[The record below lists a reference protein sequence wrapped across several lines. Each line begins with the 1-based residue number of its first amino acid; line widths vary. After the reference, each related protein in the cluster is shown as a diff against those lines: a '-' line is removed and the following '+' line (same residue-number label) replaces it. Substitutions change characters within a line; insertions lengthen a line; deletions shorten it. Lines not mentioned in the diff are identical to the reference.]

1 MDMKWTSLAHACHAS
16 WTRDDRRDRIALV
29 SADASFTYGQLAEHA
44 GKVAAA
50 LHGAGVARGAI
61 VAIAMERTLD
71 AVLALFGVLMA
82 GGCPCPLEPR
92 LSIEETHTRFTAVG
106 VDWLLYDASQ
116 ADYASDLRFGPS
128 LAYEA
133 LDTDGAFLDLAL
145 TAADRALLLFTSG
158 STGRPK
164 GVLLS
169 HGNLLA
175 NVAGVIPHS
184 GLSEDDVLL
193 HVMPLYH
200 TNGLNNQL
208 FAPLLAGARVA
219 LATRFKADDMPALL
233 EAFRPTIITGVP
245 TMYSRMLAQPFS
257 AASHAQ
263 LRMARCG
270 SAPLTPDLQAQVEAK
285 LGCPMVVSYGLS
297 EATCTST
304 MNPPTGRKVGS
315 VGTVLAGQQVCL
327 FAPNSTTPV
336 APGTDGEICIGGPNL
351 MLGYLGA
358 DPGQAD
364 ATRDGWLHTGDL
376 GRFDNDGFLFITGR
390 IKDVIIR
397 GGENLSPILI
407 ENTIS
412 ADPQVLSCIVVGK
425 ADADLGEVPVAFV
438 IPAAGAVIDAGYV
451 QQIVASRLP
460 RIYRPQEVYFVDR
473 LPETAV
479 GKIDRKALVARV
491 RAMASGSLA
500 SVG

>member
-1 MDMKWTSLAHACHAS
+1 MDMHSTSLAQACHAS
-16 WTRDDRRDRIALV
+16 WTSDARRDRIALE
-29 SADASFTYGQLAEHA
+29 SAEARLTYGELATRSGE
-44 GKVAAA
+44 VAAA
-50 LHGAGVARGAI
+50 LHGAGVERGDI
-61 VAIAMERTLD
+61 VAIAMDRTLD
-71 AVLALFGVLMA
+71 TVLALFGVLLA
-82 GGCPCPLEPR
+82 GGCPCPLEPQ
-92 LSIEETHTRFTAVG
+92 LSVEETDTRFAAVG
-106 VDWLLYDASQ
+106 VAWVLHDDSHAR
-116 ADYASDLRFGPS
+116 YAAA
-128 LAYEA
+128 LACHRRLAFAA
-133 LDTDGAFLDLAL
+133 LATGKNFIDCGLA
-145 TAADRALLLFTSG
+145 AEDRALLLFTSG

-169 HGNLLA
+169 HANLLA

-184 GLSEDDVLL
+184 ALAPDDVLL

-219 LATRFKADDMPALL
+219 LASRFKADDMPALM
-233 EAFRPTIITGVP
+233 EAFQPTIITGVP
-245 TMYSRMLAQPFS
+245 TMYSRMLPLPFS
-257 AASHAQ
+257 AHSTAR

-270 SAPLTPDLQAQVEAK
+270 SAPLTPDLQAQIEAK
-285 LGCPMVVSYGLS
+285 LGCPMIVSYGLS

-304 MNPPTGRKVGS
+304 MNPPGARKTGS

-327 FAPNSTTPV
+327 FMPDTTTLAP
-336 APGTDGEICIGGPNL
+336 AGGEGEICIGGPNL
-351 MLGYLGA
+351 MIAYLGV
-358 DPGQAD
+358 DPTQSD
-364 ATRDGWLHTGDL
+364 PTSDGWLHTGDL
-376 GRFDNDGFLFITGR
+376 GRFDEDGYLFITGR

-397 GGENLSPILI
+397 GGENLSPVLI

-412 ADPQVLSCIVVGK
+412 ADPQVACCVVVGK

-438 IPAAGAVIDAGYV
+438 VTAGGASIDAAYV
-451 QQIVASRLP
+451 RQIVLARLA
-460 RIYRPQEVYFVDR
+460 RIYSPQDVYFVDK

-491 RAMASGSLA
+491 GAMTAAQA

>member
-1 MDMKWTSLAHACHAS
+1 MDMNWTSLAQACHAS
-16 WTRDDRRDRIALV
+16 WALADRRDRIALD
-29 SADASFTYGQLAEHA
+29 SADAGTTYSELAGRSGAIAA
-44 GKVAAA
+44 GLRA
-50 LHGAGVARGAI
+50 AGVRRGQI
-61 VAIAMERTLD
+61 VAIAMERTPD
-71 AVLALFGVLMA
+71 AVLALFGILMA
-82 GGCPCPLEPR
+82 GACPCPLEPR
-92 LSIEETHTRFTAVG
+92 LSAEETHLRFAAVG

-116 ADYASDLRFGPS
+116 AAYAAELGCKQSLAFETIEAADSFLDDGLAASDRG
-128 LAYEA
+128 
-133 LDTDGAFLDLAL
+133 
-145 TAADRALLLFTSG
+145 LLLFTSG

-164 GVLLS
+164 GVMLS

-184 GLSEDDVLL
+184 ALSADDVLL

-233 EAFRPTIITGVP
+233 DRFRPTIITGVP
-245 TMYSRMLAQPFS
+245 TMYSRMLPQSFS
-257 AASHAQ
+257 PDSLAR

-270 SAPLTPDLQAQVEAK
+270 SAPITPDLQAQVEAK
-285 LGCPMVVSYGLS
+285 LGCPLVVSYGLS

-304 MNPPTGRKVGS
+304 MNPPTRRKIGS

-327 FAPNSTTPV
+327 FEPDSTNPV
-336 APGTDGEICIGGPNL
+336 ALGAQGEICISGPNL
-351 MLGYLGA
+351 MTGYLGA
-358 DPGQAD
+358 DPGQAH

-376 GRFDNDGFLFITGR
+376 GRFDEDGYLFITGR

-407 ENTIS
+407 ENAITS
-412 ADPQVLSCIVVGK
+412 DPQIAACIVVGK

-438 IPAAGAVIDAGYV
+438 IPEAGAVIDADYV
-451 QQIVASRLP
+451 MAIVTARLS
-460 RIYRPQEVYFVDR
+460 RIYKPQEVYFVDK

-479 GKIDRKALVARV
+479 GKIDRKALAAQV
-491 RAMASGSLA
+491 RAMPAPAGA
-500 SVG
+500 RAG

>member
-1 MDMKWTSLAHACHAS
+1 MDMKWTSLAQVCHAS
-16 WTRDDRRDRIALV
+16 WTRDDRRNLVALE
-29 SADASFTYGQLAEHA
+29 SAGASVTYSELAGRA
-44 GKVAAA
+44 GEVAAA
-50 LHGAGVARGAI
+50 LNGAGMGRGDI

-92 LSIEETHTRFTAVG
+92 LSIDETNTRFAAVG
-106 VDWLLYDASQ
+106 GNWLLHDASQ
-116 ADYASDLRFGPS
+116 AEYVA
-128 LAYEA
+128 A
-133 LDTDGAFLDLAL
+133 LDLTSTLAFEDLETGGDFLDRDLA
-145 TAADRALLLFTSG
+145 ASDRALLLFTSG

-164 GVLLS
+164 GVMLS

-175 NVAGVIPHS
+175 NAAGVIPHS
-184 GLSEDDVLL
+184 QLSPDDVLL

-219 LATRFKADDMPALL
+219 LATRFKADDMPALM
-233 EAFRPTIITGVP
+233 EAFQPTIITGVP
-245 TMYSRMLAQPFS
+245 TMYSRMLPQQFS
-257 AASHAQ
+257 AASVAR

-285 LGCPMVVSYGLS
+285 LGCPMIVSYGLS

-304 MNPPTGRKVGS
+304 MNPPAARKVGS

-327 FAPNSTTPV
+327 FAPDSTKPV
-336 APGTDGEICIGGPNL
+336 PQGAEGEICIGGPNL
-351 MLGYLGA
+351 MTGYLGA
-358 DPGQAD
+358 DPGQSD
-364 ATRDGWLHTGDL
+364 AVRAGWLHTGDL
-376 GRFDNDGFLFITGR
+376 GRFDEEGYLFITGR

-412 ADPQVLSCIVVGK
+412 ADPQVVSCIVVGK

-438 IPAAGAVIDAGYV
+438 IAAEGATIDAAYIR
-451 QQIVASRLP
+451 QIVMGRLA
-460 RIYRPQEVYFVDR
+460 RIYSPHEVYFVDK

-479 GKIDRKALVARV
+479 GKIDRKALAARV
-491 RAMASGSLA
+491 RAMASPVLSEG
-500 SVG
+500 